1 MKNKDLWEQS
11 RELAKKL
18 YEEEYGAGTWFD
30 ADKYERE
37 DYYWTA
43 YKQILENENKN
54 ARELAYKAAEASHI
68 GVGIGISDEVVLHYI
83 KLKGDTPLFAI
94 SSQSNEENLRA
105 IGSNAG
111 RLMKRM
117 PFRDVE

>member
-1 MKNKDLWEQS
+1 MNASFDAPKPEINVFYAKNSVPKDIVTEVTLGI
-11 RELAKKL
+11 
-18 YEEEYGAGTWFD
+18 EEEGIPFVV
-30 ADKYERE
+30 
-37 DYYWTA
+37 
-43 YKQILENENKN
+43 LEKENKN